1 MLRGTLTD
9 SYIKSLAVIKD
20 LKLDQEVVN
29 VNGGA
34 IALGHPVGTS
44 GSRLSYS
51 LAVEL
56 NERNVKYG
64 LASLCIDGGQGIALL
79 LEKP

>member
-1 MLRGTLTD
+1 MLWGTLTD
-9 SYIKSLAVIKD
+9 SYIQSLAVIKE

-34 IALGHPVGTS
+34 IALGHPVGSS
-44 GSRLSYS
+44 GARISYS
-51 LAVEL
+51 LVLEM
-56 NERNVKYG
+56 NEGHLKYG
-64 LASLCIDGGQGIALL
+64 LASLCIGGGQGIALL